1 VALCLIGEF
10 FYLPVLKVV
19 IDSHR
24 LFDS

>member
-24 LFDS
+24 LLDS